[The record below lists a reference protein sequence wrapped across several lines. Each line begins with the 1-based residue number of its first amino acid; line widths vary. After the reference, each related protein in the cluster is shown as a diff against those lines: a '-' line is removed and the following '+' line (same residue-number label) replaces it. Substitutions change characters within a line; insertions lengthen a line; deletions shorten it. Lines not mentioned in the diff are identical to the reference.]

1 LTVSCTSAKIAE
13 IFNEIRFRGT
23 EAASALPVNSKAPV
37 KRSLSETEPDQT
49 EHKAKK
55 PAIAK
60 VVDDES
66 YARALQAEF
75 NGLQG
80 GARASRSGQSR
91 TPTKSKSSTNNKGKF
106 KSAATLSDSDGETG
120 TKVEGAAKKRRKSKP
135 SNGEQGEAPD
145 TGFNRPMLLS

>member
-1 LTVSCTSAKIAE
+1 LVQIAE

-23 EAASALPVNSKAPV
+23 EAASGSSEDRKPRI
-37 KRSLSETEPDQT
+37 KRSLSETEPDQA

-55 PAIAK
+55 PAVAK
-60 VVDDES
+60 VADDES

-80 GARASRSGQSR
+80 GARASRSGQAR
-91 TPTKSKSSTNNKGKF
+91 TPTKNKTAASGKGKF

-120 TKVEGAAKKRRKSKP
+120 VKVATVAKKRRKSKV
-135 SNGEQGEAPD
+135 SSGENGEVPD

>member
-1 LTVSCTSAKIAE
+1 M
-13 IFNEIRFRGT
+13 
-23 EAASALPVNSKAPV
+23 
-37 KRSLSETEPDQT
+37 SETEPDQA

-55 PAIAK
+55 PAVAK
-60 VVDDES
+60 VADDES

-80 GARASRSGQSR
+80 GARASRSGQAQ
-91 TPTKSKSSTNNKGKF
+91 TPTKNKTTASGKGKF

-120 TKVEGAAKKRRKSKP
+120 PKKVGSVAKKRQKSKVA
-135 SNGEQGEAPD
+135 SGEGGQAPD